1 MIDGKGPVMV
11 AGVTG
16 WESAGSILPVSIT
29 EWGERLSRTPFHSTL
44 ALQGSAQF
52 GFVQHAGIVTHA
64 VPFPSGPFHPLAPRL
79 ALSPPRLPTA
89 PPPSGH
95 LAPLLPPLA
104 PLAAPALRGVPGTR
118 DARVLRVPDSGLQ
131 GRVLPVVLGRHA
143 AAMPGLHTP
152 RGALLLR
159 LQRQQR

>member
-1 MIDGKGPVMV
+1 MLVLL
-11 AGVTG
+11 AGRVQAPSSQSPSRSG
-16 WESAGSILPVSIT
+16 
-29 EWGERLSRTPFHSTL
+29 GERLSWTPFHSTL
-44 ALQGSAQF
+44 ALQGSAQS
-52 GFVQHAGIVTHA
+52 GFVQHVGIVTHALRLQTRSA
-64 VPFPSGPFHPLAPRL
+64 VPFPSGPFHPLAPQL
-79 ALSPPRLPTA
+79 ALNPPRLPTA
-89 PPPSGH
+89 SPPSGH

-118 DARVLRVPDSGLQ
+118 DARVLRVPDSRLQ